1 MARGAVWSRSLSL
14 RHTKIMLINPE
25 NLRVDQH
32 LFIGAWHVINMCST
46 ARHVFAVRFTRDLHP
61 TASVWRRDGVALA
74 RRESSDT
81 RTDRIY
87 FQVLAECPQPP

>member
-32 LFIGAWHVINMCST
+32 VFIGARHVINMCST
-46 ARHVFAVRFTRDLHP
+46 ARHVFAVRFTRDLRP
-61 TASVWRRDGVALA
+61 TASVWGRPRPRL
-74 RRESSDT
+74 
-81 RTDRIY
+81 
-87 FQVLAECPQPP
+87 P